1 MFTTIRLRLQKIKF
15 FKRNNRV
22 GTKSHK
28 PEKKTNLWS
37 KLKDSMSIYSLAN
50 TNGDWKTYP
59 LVYLGS
65 ADIETIMSSDAI
77 VKYVN
82 IQAETEV
89 IITKI
94 IFDKFLLFVIYF
106 ALLQIQMLLP
116 SKKAN
121 QLIKIYTYY

>member
-15 FKRNNRV
+15 FKRNYRV

-50 TNGDWKTYP
+50 TNGNWKTYP

-65 ADIETIMSSDAI
+65 ADIETIMSSNAI

-89 IITKI
+89 IITKGRI
-94 IFDKFLLFVIYF
+94 SRILFLVIYL
-106 ALLQIQMLLP
+106 ALL
-116 SKKAN
+116 
-121 QLIKIYTYY
+121 KIFS